1 MIVLPERLF
10 GAAAGQRSKAAEERL
25 RGGYLRPQPAGNV
38 PRTIAAIAL
47 QIGGVACR
55 VKIAAV
61 LVALT
66 CTSQIAAAQQ
76 TSPYEKHPRAT
87 NGNSR
92 TAPPIAI
99 PQQIAPPQEAF
110 ASQPEKETKT
120 PAAPS
125 DCDLRLGKIAAFQQ
139 LSALIAPGE
148 CGAPDAVLLESVILP
163 DQGRVALAPPAT
175 LRCTM
180 AEAVAHWIRE
190 DVAPAAA
197 KLGAPPRELENMGSY
212 ECRGRN
218 RVSGATLSEHGRANA
233 LDVRGFRLANKVEVV
248 LADPKVPRG
257 FRDAIR
263 TSACAR
269 FSTVLGP
276 GADAEHAEHV
286 HLDLIERRN
295 NFKMCQWDV
304 REPAVPAEQAK
315 AQEALIPIDEVPL
328 PIPRPLAADDKL
340 PISARHSA
348 RRRIE

>member
-1 MIVLPERLF
+1 M
-10 GAAAGQRSKAAEERL
+10 AAEEWHQ
-25 RGGYLRPQPAGNV
+25 GYPRRAPPGNV
-38 PRTIAAIAL
+38 PRIFAAIAL
-47 QIGGVACR
+47 QIGCVACR
-55 VKIAAV
+55 VKIARIFA
-61 LVALT
+61 ALI
-66 CTSQIAAAQQ
+66 CTSQVCISQVCTSRIAAAQQ
-76 TSPYEKHPRAT
+76 TSPYEKRSNAGHRYPRIV
-87 NGNSR
+87 N
-92 TAPPIAI
+92 PVAI

-110 ASQPEKETKT
+110 ASQPEKENET
-120 PAAPS
+120 PSAPS
-125 DCDLRLGKIAAFQQ
+125 ECDLRLGKIAVFQH

-163 DQGRVALAPPAT
+163 DQSKVAIAPPAT

-180 AEAVAHWIRE
+180 AEAVAHWVRE

-233 LDVRGFRLANKVEVV
+233 LDVRGFKLANKADVV
-248 LADPKVPRG
+248 LADLKVPKD

-276 GADAEHAEHV
+276 GSDAEHAEHV

-304 REPAVPAEQAK
+304 REPAAPAAEQANTHGTP
-315 AQEALIPIDEVPL
+315 IPIDEVPL
-328 PIPRPLAADDKL
+328 PAPRPAITE
-340 PISARHSA
+340 ISAGPSRKSN
-348 RRRIE
+348 R